1 MMRRSAHVRSRQR
14 WMIVP
19 YEGTAFI
26 STAIEFFVAHMQD
39 FLERVGSDFSGI
51 FGNIGFRFLDGLR
64 WPREFFGAA
73 WSREWSRRFPR
84 IARREALGRSLTGEA
99 GAEYLRG

>member
-1 MMRRSAHVRSRQR
+1 MPH
-14 WMIVP
+14 
-19 YEGTAFI
+19 EGPAFI

-39 FLERVGSDFSGI
+39 FLERVGCDFSSI
-51 FGNIGFRFLDGLR
+51 FGNIGLRFLDGLR

-73 WSREWSRRFPR
+73 WSSRDWNRRFSR
-84 IARREALGRSLTGEA
+84 IARREALGRSLTGEP